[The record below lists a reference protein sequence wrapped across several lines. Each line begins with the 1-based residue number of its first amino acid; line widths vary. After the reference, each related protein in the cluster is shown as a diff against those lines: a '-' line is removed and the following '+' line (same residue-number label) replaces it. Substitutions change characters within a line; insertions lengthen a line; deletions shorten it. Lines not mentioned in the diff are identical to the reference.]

1 MKLPVIKIKNE
12 DSGKDILN
20 KLPFELPLGSSQK
33 AVVTF
38 KDGKRRRIKK
48 ARIYFVPSDNESYP
62 SEIQVV
68 MKESVRT
75 FPLWLMAAMLPVG
88 VWCKG

>member
-1 MKLPVIKIKNE
+1 MKLPVIKIKND
-12 DSGKDILN
+12 DSGKDILS
-20 KLPFELPLGSSQK
+20 KLPFELLPGSSER
-33 AVVTF
+33 AVVAF

-48 ARIYFVPSDNESYP
+48 ARIYFVPSESEQYP

-75 FPLWLMAAMLPVG
+75 FPL
-88 VWCKG
+88 